1 MHIAF
6 FTSEYPTPDNPTGGL
21 ANYLKK
27 TGKELQKKGHEVT
40 IFFLSTTNRGWKD
53 GKVEIVEIKIYNAFF
68 NFFSQIPALRII
80 SRIIANIYR
89 AWLLK
94 NHCIDCTQNKRIDI
108 IQIPLL
114 PYGGAMA
121 LFLLGSNRPA
131 PLVGRFS
138 SDTVSYQKA
147 NKDNLTNISYRITT
161 KLESFQRNKLD
172 GLFGPCMRITNIVK
186 KREGINV
193 KVIKTPLEL
202 PLQTI
207 KTLSLKEL
215 PLQKPYF
222 VYFGQFDIG
231 KGFDIAVEATK
242 LLIQSNPQASILF
255 IGTPKCN
262 SASTWAEELIQLVS
276 THKNQVVL
284 LPYQSKDKLYPLI
297 QNSIAVLM
305 PARLDNYPN
314 ACLEAQA
321 LGKIVI
327 GTYDSCLE
335 EMIVDEQT
343 GYLAKNG
350 NTASFYEKMQIVLS
364 LDNKKRRV
372 MRQNILNHIA
382 CIRKEDRV
390 GELIQYYKEILRS
403 YHV

>member
-6 FTSEYPTPDNPTGGL
+6 FTSEYPTPGNTTGGL

-27 TGKELQKKGHEVT
+27 TGKELQKRGHSVT
-40 IFFLSTTNRGWKD
+40 ILFLSTADRSWTD
-53 GKVEIVEIKIYNAFF
+53 GEVQIVEIKTYGYFF
-68 NFFSQIPALRII
+68 QKVSRIPVLRII
-80 SRIIANIYR
+80 NRIVANIYR

-94 NHCIDCTQNKRIDI
+94 KHCVNSFQNKKIDI

-114 PYGGAMA
+114 PSGGAMA
-121 LFLLGSNRPA
+121 LFLLGKRPA
-131 PLVGRFS
+131 PLIGRLS
-138 SDTVSYQKA
+138 SDTISYQKA
-147 NKDNLTNISYRITT
+147 NKENLKNISHRIIT

-172 GLFGPCMRITNIVK
+172 GLFGPCMRITNIIK

-202 PLQTI
+202 PQQGM
-207 KTLSLKEL
+207 KTLASGEL

-222 VYFGQFDIG
+222 IYFGQFELI
-231 KGFDIAVEATK
+231 KGFDIAIEATK
-242 LLIQSNPQASILF
+242 LLMQNNPQVSVLF
-255 IGTPKCN
+255 IGTQKCN
-262 SASTWAEELIQLVS
+262 SAAAWAEELIQLVS

-284 LPYQSKDKLYPLI
+284 LPPQSKDKLYPLI
-297 QNSIAVLM
+297 QQSIAVLM

-343 GYLAKNG
+343 GYLAKNE
-350 NTASFYEKMQIVLS
+350 NITSFYEKMQVVLS
-364 LDNKKRRV
+364 LDNKKKRV
-372 MRQNILNHIA
+372 MEQNILNHID
-382 CIRKEDRV
+382 CIRKEDRI
-390 GELIQYYKEILRS
+390 GELIQYYKEVLRN